1 MSDSISSCTLVLDG
15 EEIED
20 FKAFEEEEIEAGRE
34 VPLMNSTKYAKKKAR
49 YRMTIE
55 YVVPDSGERDWAKLK
70 NNDAT
75 LIITDD
81 GGAVTTFYGVRL
93 LSKGAKKRDGDSDVV
108 IPMKLMAKKRD
119 PEL

>member
-1 MSDSISSCTLVLDG
+1 MSDAISSCTLVLDG

-20 FKAFEEEEIEAGRE
+20 FKAFEEEEIETGRE
-34 VPLMNSTKYAKKKAR
+34 VPLMNKTKYAKKTLR
-49 YRMTIE
+49 YKMNVE
-55 YVVPDSGERDWAKLK
+55 YVVPTSGERDWSKLK
-70 NNDAT
+70 DNDAT

-81 GGAVTTFYGVRL
+81 GGAVTTYYGVRL

-108 IPMKLMAKKRD
+108 IPMKLMATKRD